1 MVVKPGSATRTCS
14 SGRICYYNSAWSR
27 PKLER
32 RPFKLRDSCR
42 PISEQTRGKY
52 QISKDRLNPD
62 ALAEPKL
69 RCNRTTHAFRILQFP
84 ASLPQNPPLQH
95 PSQPSHSL
103 AHARPTMHKLAV
115 PSPHHIPTAETGVA
129 VGDGGQLDTV
139 TVAMPHPV
147 EHWKHLER
155 AVGQSVV
162 VVGWTAARSHPQG
175 STTKAVH
182 SHLAVSLHSSWGA
195 GPEGEMGTD
204 RLRCTTAA
212 WGMRSLG
219 RRRRTRRCCSMS
231 PAAGRCRRQGARLA

>member
-103 AHARPTMHKLAV
+103 LMPDQQCTNSHYHPPTTTYQPPRQESQSETAGSWTRSRSQC
-115 PSPHHIPTAETGVA
+115 PSPSSTG
-129 VGDGGQLDTV
+129 
-139 TVAMPHPV
+139 
-147 EHWKHLER
+147 
-155 AVGQSVV
+155 
-162 VVGWTAARSHPQG
+162 
-175 STTKAVH
+175 
-182 SHLAVSLHSSWGA
+182 SSWSWPSG
-195 GPEGEMGTD
+195 
-204 RLRCTTAA
+204 RA
-212 WGMRSLG
+212 WWWW
-219 RRRRTRRCCSMS
+219 
-231 PAAGRCRRQGARLA
+231 A